1 MCYTYGHMKTPK
13 ILFVCLGNICRSP
26 TAEIVFRSLS
36 EKAGLA
42 CEIDSAGTGNYHIG
56 DAPDARS
63 IEAALARGYDM
74 STLRARQVSVEDF
87 YAFDHILAMDESN
100 LRNLLDI
107 KPLNSEAKV
116 ELFLNY
122 ASSAPKDKSV
132 PDPYWSGRDG
142 FDLVL
147 DLLEDASANLVKVY
161 KSK

>member
-1 MCYTYGHMKTPK
+1 MCYTYEHMKSPK

-26 TAEIVFRSLS
+26 TAEAVFRAFAD
-36 EKAGLA
+36 KQGLA

-56 DAPDARS
+56 EPPDTRS
-63 IEAALARGYDM
+63 IEAGLARGYDM
-74 STLRARQVSVEDF
+74 SDQRARQVSIEDF

-107 KPLNSEAKV
+107 KPPNSEAKV

-122 ASSAPKDKSV
+122 AKNPTKDKSV

-147 DLLEDASANLVKVY
+147 DLLEDAAENLVKEY
-161 KSK
+161 KGT